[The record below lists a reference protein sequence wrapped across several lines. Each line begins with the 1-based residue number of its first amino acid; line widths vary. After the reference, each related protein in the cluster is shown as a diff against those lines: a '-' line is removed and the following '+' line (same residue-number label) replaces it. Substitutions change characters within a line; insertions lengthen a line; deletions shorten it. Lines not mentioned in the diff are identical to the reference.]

1 MHASRPSY
9 GHDRLASWID
19 HGHIY
24 MTVFHQAHVPS
35 RPTPRKHTPV
45 VALISASEFK
55 ATCLELM
62 DDVART
68 GADVIVTKHGRPVVR
83 VSAVRQERASPW
95 GFLAGSVVSH
105 GDIVSP
111 DDAVWSASTTDP
123 LSLRKSR

>member
-1 MHASRPSY
+1 
-9 GHDRLASWID
+9 
-19 HGHIY
+19 

>member
-1 MHASRPSY
+1 M
-9 GHDRLASWID
+9 
-19 HGHIY
+19 
-24 MTVFHQAHVPS
+24 PS
-35 RPTPRKHTPV
+35 RPTPRKHKPAAPV
-45 VALISASEFK
+45 ISASAFK

-83 VSAVRQERASPW
+83 VSAVRDERALPW

-111 DDAVWSASTTDP
+111 DDAVWIASTTDP

>member
-1 MHASRPSY
+1 MLSRATPPK
-9 GHDRLASWID
+9 
-19 HGHIY
+19 
-24 MTVFHQAHVPS
+24 QAQAAP
-35 RPTPRKHTPV
+35 
-45 VALISASEFK
+45 AISASEFK

-83 VSAVRQERASPW
+83 VSAVRQELVSPW

-111 DDAVWSASTTDP
+111 DDTLWITSTTDP
-123 LSLRKSR
+123 LSSRRSR

>member
-1 MHASRPSY
+1 MTTFDPSR
-9 GHDRLASWID
+9 
-19 HGHIY
+19 
-24 MTVFHQAHVPS
+24 VPS
-35 RPTPRKHTPV
+35 RPTPRKHKPATPV
-45 VALISASEFK
+45 ISASEFK

-68 GADVIVTKHGRPVVR
+68 GTDVIVTKHGRPVVR

-111 DDAVWSASTTDP
+111 DDAVWVASTTDP
-123 LSLRKSR
+123 LSIRRSR